1 MTDFADTAPSS
12 PAAAPDLAP
21 PTEPDTPQA
30 GPSAPAAPRRIYHRK
45 PKEKVQKTEG
55 ITSYT
60 TAFVPGL
67 YNVKNPAGDF
77 LQKESNIEVR
87 RQVILARRA
96 KEKEEAEADKE
107 KDEKG
112 RVEGEGEA
120 TPNGVSEDVNGVE
133 DAKEKDIKD
142 PKEEEER
149 RKEEQVSRH
158 CIGVADMAAE
168 PPEPHPYH
176 PPWVA

>member
-1 MTDFADTAPSS
+1 MDVDTAPSS
-12 PAAAPDLAP
+12 PVPIPDPAP

-96 KEKEEAEADKE
+96 RDTSEKEAKEKENEAN
-107 KDEKG
+107 G
-112 RVEGEGEA
+112 VNGQEGEA
-120 TPNGVSEDVNGVE
+120 EEGKE
-133 DAKEKDIKD
+133 AKEEVKEPKDA
-142 PKEEEER
+142 KEEEEK
-149 RKEEQVSRH
+149 RKEEQVSLK
-158 CIGVADMAAE
+158 DE
-168 PPEPHPYH
+168 LS
-176 PPWVA
+176 